1 VTVFWVALGI
11 VLVAFLL
18 SWFLRTAP
26 LRAKSALQEN
36 ADNDAALLAQAAASE
51 TGAMLAPDLGS
62 TDTPELARK

>member
-1 VTVFWVALGI
+1 VFWVALGI